1 MKDKAKTMEQL
12 INELATLHQRIS
24 IFEKSEPE
32 HGSMPETRIHTKMME
47 AIEQIACGLG
57 HELRNP
63 LANIKNAA
71 YILNMTLKNPESE
84 AKEALEIIERNVV
97 KSEKIIDNLLKYKCS
112 KSKIYKKRRKNE
124 P

>member
-1 MKDKAKTMEQL
+1 
-12 INELATLHQRIS
+12 
-24 IFEKSEPE
+24 
-32 HGSMPETRIHTKMME
+32 
-47 AIEQIACGLG
+47 
-57 HELRNP
+57 
-63 LANIKNAA
+63 
-71 YILNMTLKNPESE
+71 MTLKNLESE